1 MQWLNQGVRAR
12 KERGDTP
19 HKFLMPISFRPEA
32 RKSMIPPNK
41 GVSAYPIYLVAAR
54 PCAPL
59 RSTLQFI
66 L

>member
-12 KERGDTP
+12 KERGDTL
-19 HKFLMPISFRPEA
+19 HKFLMPISFRPEP
-32 RKSMIPPNK
+32 KKHDPNK
-41 GVSAYPIYLVAAR
+41 GVSAYPIYSVAAR